1 MLQQLARSIPSWGG
15 EMVQAGEATLES
27 YICFVN
33 DGSGDKT
40 WQVIEGLMGQSR
52 AFRGVNL
59 SRK

>member
-1 MLQQLARSIPSWGG
+1 
-15 EMVQAGEATLES
+15 MVQAGEATPES